1 MISFLSV
8 IHNKYK
14 SMQFSLLDQVTASI
28 VFQMENV
35 GVYHYNKLTY
45 LTEYLFI
52 RNFGKRLTNEK
63 FIKLPHGP
71 VISDYRKQIAAL
83 YSKSIINVNIEE
95 LNKTRKLND
104 DLIQSKIQIS
114 KTENTFKALPDEV
127 LINNFIHGVVE
138 KYGKYSIAELEQ
150 IVYSTEP
157 VIRYKESR
165 FKKITGGYILDGECI
180 RIKDHKNSIADGRRI
195 ALDHL
200 KKYPIINRD
209 QQIELQKEFSP
220 LKELRPMHE
229 S

>member
-1 MISFLSV
+1 
-8 IHNKYK
+8 
-14 SMQFSLLDQVTASI
+14 MQFSLLDQVTASI
-28 VFQMENV
+28 VFQMESV

-52 RNFGKRLTNEK
+52 KNFGKRLTNEK

-71 VISDYRKQIAAL
+71 VISDYRKQITAL

-104 DLIQSKIQIS
+104 DLIQSKIEIL
-114 KTENTFKALPDEV
+114 KTENTANALPSEV
-127 LINNFIHGVVE
+127 MVNSFIQGVVE
-138 KYGKYSIAELEQ
+138 RYGKYSVTELET

-165 FKKITGGYILDGECI
+165 FKKLIGGYVLDNECI
-180 RIKDHKNSIADGRRI
+180 RLKDHKNPVTDGRRI
-195 ALDHL
+195 ALEHL
-200 KKYPIINRD
+200 RKYPIINRE
-209 QQIELQKEFSP
+209 QQIELQKEF
-220 LKELRPMHE
+220 LDLQQFRPVHE